1 MFMGLTLDEY
11 NDRNVFITD
20 SIRNI
25 VIDNSSFI
33 RIIYSTS
40 DVVLNGIVF
49 EVPFHN
55 FKINR
60 YFNKWRCMFS
70 IHDNH
75 DIIQN
80 INHIEQT
87 LLHKINMD
95 DKTPCYKISDQLNSG
110 FIKIFLE
117 DNDQTQ
123 FTDKNKILL
132 KISGIWVSE
141 KEYGITY
148 KFIIT
153 S

>member
-1 MFMGLTLDEY
+1 MFMVLNLGDY

-25 VIDNSSFI
+25 VIDNSSFV

-40 DVVLNGIVF
+40 NIVFNGIAF

-55 FKINR
+55 FKIAR

-70 IHDNH
+70 INDNT
-75 DIIQN
+75 DIIRK

-87 LLHKINMD
+87 LLQKTNMA
-95 DKTPCYKISDQLNSG
+95 DKNPCCKISDQLNSG

-117 DNDQTQ
+117 DDDQTQ
-123 FTDKNKILL
+123 LSEQNKILL